1 MKLLSKFA
9 VSILAAAPFVS
20 AWADTPPEGC
30 YNPVRGFAASICT
43 DTVACSTQAGIY
55 RIVLRNEYA
64 PFGKRRLVISGTF
77 RGKII
82 EQPNECGGITL
93 NHIFMDKDME
103 GTISTNNDV
112 GCPIG
117 GDGVNTLEIEEKL
130 NVAQGTGIYE
140 GLVPGGTITLT
151 GTLGLVTGINTFE
164 VTPSPDDEICFDPLP

>member
-1 MKLLSKFA
+1 MLSKFA
-9 VSILAAAPFVS
+9 VSILAAAPFIS

-30 YNPVRGFAASICT
+30 YNPVRGFAASICANT
-43 DTVACSTQAGIY
+43 DCTTQLGIY
-55 RIVLRNEYA
+55 QIELKRQSPGGNPWLRM
-64 PFGKRRLVISGTF
+64 SGTF
-77 RGKII
+77 RGTIT

-117 GDGVNTLEIEEKL
+117 GDGVNTLEIEETL
-130 NVAQGTGIYE
+130 HVAQGTGIYE

-151 GTLGLVTGINTFE
+151 GTLGLATGINTFE